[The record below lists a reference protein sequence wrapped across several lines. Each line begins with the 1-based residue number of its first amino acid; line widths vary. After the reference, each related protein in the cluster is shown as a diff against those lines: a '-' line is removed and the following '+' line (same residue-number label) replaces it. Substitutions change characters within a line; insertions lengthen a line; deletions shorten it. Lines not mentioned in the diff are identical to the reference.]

1 MFAWH
6 YAFSRF
12 SRKYELKNQIYA
24 FDHIKYSFAGRLS
37 KMTLGYKYLSKSLR
51 INKIMYLFKGAVC
64 YSQLHEHCIE
74 TQIIDNSC

>member
-24 FDHIKYSFAGRLS
+24 FDHIKYSFADRLS
-37 KMTLGYKYLSKSLR
+37 KMTLGYKYLSKSLQ
-51 INKIMYLFKGAVC
+51 N
-64 YSQLHEHCIE
+64 
-74 TQIIDNSC
+74 